1 MNYKFLNG
9 NNIADDAN
17 VIKNDFEQHMDIVY
31 IFTKS
36 NTPLYSYIGSLEDNG
51 VNNAIMFKLKI
62 CREIKGIDLS
72 FLRAGKEEQK
82 LTSLSSLI
90 SLLDGTPCSVIVND
104 NDRGVLADV
113 SQQLIYIGYPLTA
126 VNIMLRKEAKDAE
139 KTQRFM
145 NQINNISTAIDKAVT
160 GIDKISAEWE
170 GSDKLPADKMKECI
184 DLIGEARQ
192 RCQAIQEK
200 VRKAQSVEMTIAVA
214 ASKKTGKSVI
224 VNSMIGEEIAPTS
237 LLLPTPNT
245 CIYKKSPDDKY
256 HLILKDEPNKDNVIQ
271 KKQSDFASRKDVYE
285 ILKKEFED
293 SVKGNK
299 PVVDMTIQY
308 PTTGNNFESYTI
320 FDTPGPDFAADDNHA
335 RAAREAMKVCDVAI
349 FAIDFTKYLTDTEKE
364 YLEKVKADFNENQKY
379 ASLIFAINKLDQKYT
394 DATGSK
400 STTYVID
407 FIKHQLM
414 NLGDMYKDCIV
425 FATSAIQYYDTIHC
439 EKEIGSEFSQLDD
452 LYDLRKVM
460 NGQPDNIRFELQF
473 LQNMA
478 STYSNQMGLDR
489 VSPADMK
496 QYSGI
501 PDLLSYAAYICKSK
515 ARHEIV
521 NNITATIDLNNK
533 ALRAISQNIES
544 IEKLINAEES
554 QIDRTKAVIDE
565 YTNSVRK
572 MLSDKVF
579 RDELWTENAS
589 AGANENEFYSL
600 KYYFNKSNNTDD
612 FNEPNNTDS
621 LSFDDIKN
629 CTRNKIEGKFKN
641 NYKVYKEIY
650 AYIEKFTFDCLV
662 SKLEEFR
669 KKGNILTNTQLDSIL
684 NQCIS
689 DKNILSAISKYI
701 VDKINGT
708 LEENQ
713 DFIIQLNSDI
723 NELLNQRLEKIEKSS
738 YKCRNDLKKLEVPL
752 DLPEI
757 PDFDFEMPELPII
770 PKLKPE
776 DVNFHIK
783 TDSFKNLIKRENNPI
798 VNFFKAWFSGNF
810 GKTIY
815 YNEEKL
821 DFNRFKEELR
831 NQRDDILDELD
842 TGAVINE
849 LCSENEKCADELE
862 KIIDSISIQM
872 SNILEL
878 LKSSISKFSNLIDD
892 TRKHKENID
901 YHNAKKMLINDLM
914 NATADFSDCWNVV
927 LDKIDSSKEMV

>member
-9 NNIADDAN
+9 NNIAEDAN

-31 IFTKS
+31 ILTKS
-36 NTPLYSYIGSLEDNG
+36 NTPLYSYIGCLEDNG

-82 LTSLSSLI
+82 LTSLSSLL

-126 VNIMLRKEAKDAE
+126 VNIMLRNEAKDAE

-170 GSDKLPADKMKECI
+170 GSDKFPADKMKECI

-285 ILKKEFED
+285 ILNKEFDD
-293 SVKGNK
+293 SVKENK

-308 PTTGNNFESYTI
+308 PTAGNNFESYTI

-335 RAAREAMKVCDVAI
+335 HAAREAMKKCDVAI

-364 YLEKVKADFNENQKY
+364 YLEKVKTDFNENQKY

-394 DATGSK
+394 DANGSK

-439 EKEIGSEFSQLDD
+439 EKEIGSEFSQLDN
-452 LYDLRKVM
+452 LYDLREVM
-460 NGQPDNIRFELQF
+460 KDQPDNIRFELQF

-554 QIDRTKAVIDE
+554 QIDRIRAIIDD

-572 MLSDKVF
+572 MLTDEVF
-579 RDELWTENAS
+579 RDELRTENAS
-589 AGANENEFYSL
+589 AGANENEFASL
-600 KYYFNKSNNTDD
+600 NYYFKKININK
-612 FNEPNNTDS
+612 ES
-621 LSFDDIKN
+621 LSFDAIKDY
-629 CTRNKIEGKFKN
+629 TRNKIEGKFKN
-641 NYKVYKEIY
+641 NYQVYIEIY
-650 AYIEKFTFDCLV
+650 GYIEKFTFDCLV
-662 SKLEEFR
+662 SKLEESR

-689 DKNILSAISKYI
+689 DENILSAIRKYI
-701 VDKINGT
+701 VDKVNGT

-713 DFIIQLNSDI
+713 DFITQLNSDI

-738 YKCRNDLKKLEVPL
+738 YKCRSDLKKLEVPL

-757 PDFDFEMPELPII
+757 PDFDFEMPEFPII

-783 TDSFKNLIKRENNPI
+783 TDSFKKLIKQENNPI
-798 VNFFKAWFSGNF
+798 VNFFRAWFSGNF

-831 NQRDDILDELD
+831 KQRFDIINELD
-842 TGAVINE
+842 AGAVINA

-862 KIIDSISIQM
+862 KIIDSISVQM

>member
-9 NNIADDAN
+9 NNIAEDAN

-31 IFTKS
+31 ILTKS
-36 NTPLYSYIGSLEDNG
+36 NTPLYSYIGCLEDNG

-82 LTSLSSLI
+82 LTSLSSLL

-126 VNIMLRKEAKDAE
+126 VNIMLRNEAKDAE

-145 NQINNISTAIDKAVT
+145 NQIDNISTAIDKAVT

-192 RCQAIQEK
+192 RCQSIQEK

-256 HLILKDEPNKDNVIQ
+256 HLILNGEPNKDNVIQ
-271 KKQSDFASRKDVYE
+271 KKQSDFANRKDVYE
-285 ILKKEFED
+285 LLKKEFED

-299 PVVDMTIQY
+299 PVVNMTIQY

-320 FDTPGPDFAADDNHA
+320 FDTPGPDFAADDNHTH
-335 RAAREAMKVCDVAI
+335 AAREAMKKCDVAI
-349 FAIDFTKYLTDTEKE
+349 FAIDFTKYLTDTERE
-364 YLEKVKADFNENQKY
+364 YLEKVKADFNEKQKY

-394 DATGSK
+394 DANGSK

-407 FIKHQLM
+407 FIRHQLM

-425 FATSAIQYYDTIHC
+425 FATSALQYYDTIHC

-452 LYDLRKVM
+452 LYDLRNEMK
-460 NGQPDNIRFELQF
+460 GQPDNIIKFELQF

-544 IEKLINAEES
+544 IEKLINAEED
-554 QIDRTKAVIDE
+554 QIQRIKSVIDE
-565 YTNSVRK
+565 YTNSVK
-572 MLSDKVF
+572 DKLTDVVF
-579 RDELWTENAS
+579 RSELRTENAS
-589 AGANENEFYSL
+589 AGANENKFKSL
-600 KYYFNKSNNTDD
+600 NSYFDELKK
-612 FNEPNNTDS
+612 PDS
-621 LSFDDIKN
+621 LSFDKIKD
-629 CTRNKIEGKFKN
+629 CARNKIEGKFKN
-641 NYKVYKEIY
+641 NYQVYKEIY
-650 AYIEKFTFDCLV
+650 DYIEKFTFDCLV
-662 SKLEEFR
+662 SKLKESR
-669 KKGNILTNTQLDSIL
+669 KTGNILNDTQLDSIL
-684 NQCIS
+684 NECIP
-689 DKNILSAISKYI
+689 DNILSAIYKFI
-701 VDKINGT
+701 VDKVNET
-708 LEENQ
+708 QEENQ
-713 DFIIQLNSDI
+713 DFITQLNSDI
-723 NELLNQRLEKIEKSS
+723 NELLNQRLKKIEKSS
-738 YKCRNDLKKLEVPL
+738 DKCRSDLKKFDVPL
-752 DLPEI
+752 GLPEI
-757 PDFDFEMPELPII
+757 PDFDFEMPALPIL
-770 PKLKPE
+770 PKLNPE

-783 TDSFKNLIKRENNPI
+783 TDSFKNLIKRENNPF
-798 VNFFKAWFSGNF
+798 VYFFRALFSRNL

-831 NQRDDILDELD
+831 KQRDDIIDELD

-849 LCSENEKCADELE
+849 LRSENEKCADELE
-862 KIIDSISIQM
+862 KIIDSISVQM

-901 YHNAKKMLINDLM
+901 YHNAKKMLINELM

>member
-126 VNIMLRKEAKDAE
+126 VNIMLRNEAKDAE

-160 GIDKISAEWE
+160 SIDKISAEWE

-256 HLILKDEPNKDNVIQ
+256 HLILNGEPNKDNVIQ
-271 KKQSDFASRKDVYE
+271 KKQSDFTSRKDVYE
-285 ILKKEFED
+285 ILNEEFGD
-293 SVKGNK
+293 SVKENK
-299 PVVDMTIQY
+299 PVVDMIIQY
-308 PTTGNNFESYTI
+308 PTAGNNFESFTI

-335 RAAREAMKVCDVAI
+335 HSAREAMKKCDVAI

-364 YLEKVKADFNENQKY
+364 YLQKVKDDFNENQKY

-394 DATGSK
+394 DANGSK

-425 FATSAIQYYDTIHC
+425 FATSALQYYDTIHC

-452 LYDLRKVM
+452 LYDLREVM
-460 NGQPDNIRFELQF
+460 KDQPANIKFELQF

-496 QYSGI
+496 QYSGM

-521 NNITATIDLNNK
+521 NNITVTIDANNK
-533 ALRAISQNIES
+533 ALRAISRNIES
-544 IEKLINAEES
+544 IEKLINAEED
-554 QIDRTKAVIDE
+554 QIRRIKSVIDE
-565 YTNSVRK
+565 YTDSVK
-572 MLSDKVF
+572 DKLTDVVF
-579 RDELWTENAS
+579 RSELRAESAKHGSAS
-589 AGANENEFYSL
+589 AGANENEFSSL
-600 KYYFNKSNNTDD
+600 NSYFDNPK
-612 FNEPNNTDS
+612 TDS
-621 LSFDDIKN
+621 LSFNDIKDY
-629 CTRNKIEGKFKN
+629 TRNKIKGKFTSDAD
-641 NYKVYKEIY
+641 VYDEIY
-650 AYIEKFTFDCLV
+650 YKIESTTYDYFIR
-662 SKLEEFR
+662 KLDECKDNKDR
-669 KKGNILTNTQLDSIL
+669 LTGHQIDTILAE
-684 NQCIS
+684 CMS
-689 DKNILSAISKYI
+689 DKNIISAIKKYI
-701 VDKINGT
+701 ADKVNET

-713 DFIIQLNSDI
+713 DTIIQLNSDI
-723 NELLNQRLEKIEKSS
+723 SKLLNQRLGQIKKSS
-738 YKCRNDLKKLEVPL
+738 DKCRRDLDKLDVTL

-757 PDFDFEMPELPII
+757 PDFDFEMPVIHQN
-770 PKLKPE
+770 PE
-776 DVNFHIK
+776 INQEKVRFHIDN
-783 TDSFKNLIKRENNPI
+783 DSLKGLIIREENDV
-798 VNFFKAWFSGNF
+798 VNFFRTLF
-810 GKTIY
+810 GGHWGERIY
-815 YNEEKL
+815 YYEDKL
-821 DFNRFKEELR
+821 SFAKYHKEFDKQHHSITTSLR
-831 NQRDDILDELD
+831 N
-842 TGAVINE
+842 GAVFSV
-849 LCSENEKCADELE
+849 LCLENEKCADKLE
-862 KIIDSISIQM
+862 EMIDSISVHM
-872 SNILEL
+872 SNILEP

-892 TRKHKENID
+892 TRKHKENIG

-914 NATADFSDCWNVV
+914 NATADFSNCWNIV

>member
-9 NNIADDAN
+9 NNIAEDAN

-31 IFTKS
+31 ILTKS
-36 NTPLYSYIGSLEDNG
+36 NTPLYSYIGCLEDNG

-82 LTSLSSLI
+82 LTSLSSLL

-113 SQQLIYIGYPLTA
+113 SQQLIYIGCPLTA
-126 VNIMLRKEAKDAE
+126 VNIMLRNEAKDAE

-192 RCQAIQEK
+192 RCQSIQKK

-256 HLILKDEPNKDNVIQ
+256 HLILNDEPNKDNVIQ

-285 ILKKEFED
+285 ILNEEFGD
-293 SVKGNK
+293 SVKENK

-308 PTTGNNFESYTI
+308 PTAGNNFESYTI
-320 FDTPGPDFAADDNHA
+320 FDTPGPDYAADGNHA
-335 RAAREAMKVCDVAI
+335 CAARKAMKVCDVAI

-364 YLEKVKADFNENQKY
+364 YLEKIKEDFNKNQKY

-394 DATGSK
+394 DANGSK

-439 EKEIGSEFSQLDD
+439 EKEIGSKFSQLDD

-478 STYSNQMGLDR
+478 CTYSNQMGLDR

-544 IEKLINAEES
+544 IEKLINAEED
-554 QIDRTKAVIDE
+554 QIQRIKSVIDE
-565 YTNSVRK
+565 YTNSVK
-572 MLSDKVF
+572 DKLTDVVF
-579 RDELWTENAS
+579 RSELRTENAS
-589 AGANENEFYSL
+589 AGANENEFASL
-600 KYYFNKSNNTDD
+600 NYYFKKININK
-612 FNEPNNTDS
+612 ES
-621 LSFDDIKN
+621 LSFDAIKDY
-629 CTRNKIEGKFKN
+629 TRNKIEGKFKN
-641 NYKVYKEIY
+641 NYQVYIEIY
-650 AYIEKFTFDCLV
+650 GYIEKFTFDCLV
-662 SKLEEFR
+662 SKLEESR
-669 KKGNILTNTQLDSIL
+669 KKENILTNTQLDSIL

-689 DKNILSAISKYI
+689 DENILSAIRKYI
-701 VDKINGT
+701 VDKVNGT

-713 DFIIQLNSDI
+713 DFITQLNSDI

-738 YKCRNDLKKLEVPL
+738 YKCRSDLKKLEVPL

-757 PDFDFEMPELPII
+757 PDFDFEMPEFPII

-783 TDSFKNLIKRENNPI
+783 TDSFKKLIKQENNPI
-798 VNFFKAWFSGNF
+798 VNFFRAWFSGNF

-815 YNEEKL
+815 YDEEKL

-831 NQRDDILDELD
+831 KQRFDIINELD
-842 TGAVINE
+842 AGAVINA

-862 KIIDSISIQM
+862 KTIDSISIQM

-901 YHNAKKMLINDLM
+901 YHNAKKMLINELM

>member
-9 NNIADDAN
+9 NNIANDAK

-31 IFTKS
+31 IFTKA

-104 NDRGVLADV
+104 NDRGILADV

-126 VNIMLRKEAKDAE
+126 VNIMLRNEAKDAE

-145 NQINNISTAIDKAVT
+145 KQINNISTAIDKAVT
-160 GIDKISAEWE
+160 GIDKISAEWD

-245 CIYKKSPDDKY
+245 CIYKKSPDAKY
-256 HLILKDEPNKDNVIQ
+256 HIFLNGEPNEDNVIQ
-271 KKQSDFASRKDVYE
+271 KIQSDFTSRKDVYE
-285 ILKKEFED
+285 ILNKEFDD
-293 SVKGNK
+293 SVRGNK

-308 PTTGNNFESYTI
+308 PTAGNNFESYTI

-335 RAAREAMKVCDVAI
+335 RAAREAMRVCDVAI

-394 DATGSK
+394 DANGSK

-425 FATSAIQYYDTIHC
+425 FATSAIQYYNTVHC
-439 EKEIGSEFSQLDD
+439 EKEIGSDFSHLDD

-460 NGQPDNIRFELQF
+460 NDQPDNIKFELQF

-478 STYSNQMGLDR
+478 STYSNQMGLDK

-496 QYSGI
+496 QYSGM
-501 PDLLSYAAYICKSK
+501 PDLLSYAVYICKSK

-554 QIDRTKAVIDE
+554 QIQRIKSVIDE
-565 YTNSVRK
+565 YADSVK
-572 MLSDKVF
+572 DKLTDVVF
-579 RDELWTENAS
+579 RKELRAENAS
-589 AGANENEFYSL
+589 AGANENEFRSL
-600 KYYFNKSNNTDD
+600 NYYFKKINK
-612 FNEPNNTDS
+612 ES
-621 LSFDDIKN
+621 LSFADIKDY
-629 CTRNKIEGKFKN
+629 TRNKIEGKFKN
-641 NYKVYKEIY
+641 NYQVYKEIY
-650 AYIEKFTFDCLV
+650 GYIEKFTFDCLV
-662 SKLEEFR
+662 SKLEKSR
-669 KKGNILTNTQLDSIL
+669 KKGNILNDTQLDSIL
-684 NQCIS
+684 NECIP
-689 DKNILSAISKYI
+689 DNILSAICKYI
-701 VDKINGT
+701 VDKVNET
-708 LEENQ
+708 QEENQ
-713 DFIIQLNSDI
+713 DFITQLNCDI
-723 NELLNQRLEKIEKSS
+723 NELLNQRLKKIEKSS
-738 YKCRNDLKKLEVPL
+738 DKCRSDLKKFDVPL

-757 PDFDFEMPELPII
+757 PDFDFEMPALPIL
-770 PKLKPE
+770 PKLNPE

-783 TDSFKNLIKRENNPI
+783 TDSFKNLIKRENNPF
-798 VNFFKAWFSGNF
+798 VYFFRALFSGNLR
-810 GKTIY
+810 KTIY
-815 YNEEKL
+815 YNEEKP
-821 DFNRFKEELR
+821 DFNRFKEELGK
-831 NQRDDILDELD
+831 QREHILDELD

-849 LCSENEKCADELE
+849 LLSENTKCADELG
-862 KIIDSISIQM
+862 KIIDSISVQM

-892 TRKHKENID
+892 TRKHKENIG

-914 NATADFSDCWNVV
+914 NATADFSDCWNIV

>member
-9 NNIADDAN
+9 NNIAEDAN

-31 IFTKS
+31 ILTKS
-36 NTPLYSYIGSLEDNG
+36 NTPLYSYIGCLEDNG

-82 LTSLSSLI
+82 LTSLSFLL

-126 VNIMLRKEAKDAE
+126 VNIMLRNEAKDAE

-145 NQINNISTAIDKAVT
+145 NQIDNISTAIDKAVT

-170 GSDKLPADKMKECI
+170 GSDKFPADKMKECI

-245 CIYKKSPDDKY
+245 CIYTKSPDDKY
-256 HLILKDEPNKDNVIQ
+256 HLILNDEPNKDNVIQ

-293 SVKGNK
+293 SVKENK

-308 PTTGNNFESYTI
+308 PTAGNNFESYTI

-335 RAAREAMKVCDVAI
+335 RTAREAMKVCDVAI

-394 DATGSK
+394 DANGSK

-425 FATSAIQYYDTIHC
+425 FATSALQYYDTIHC
-439 EKEIGSEFSQLDD
+439 EKEIGSEFSQLDN
-452 LYDLRKVM
+452 LYDLRKLM
-460 NGQPDNIRFELQF
+460 NGQPENIRFELQN

-478 STYSNQMGLDR
+478 STYSNQMGLDK

-496 QYSGI
+496 QYSGM

-554 QIDRTKAVIDE
+554 QIGRIRAIIDE

-572 MLSDKVF
+572 MLTDEVF
-579 RDELWTENAS
+579 RDELRTENAS
-589 AGANENEFYSL
+589 AGANENEFASL
-600 KYYFNKSNNTDD
+600 NYYFKKININK
-612 FNEPNNTDS
+612 ES
-621 LSFDDIKN
+621 LSFDAIKDY
-629 CTRNKIEGKFKN
+629 TRNKIEGKFKN
-641 NYKVYKEIY
+641 NYQVYIEIY
-650 AYIEKFTFDCLV
+650 GYIEKFTFDCLV
-662 SKLEEFR
+662 SKLEESR

-689 DKNILSAISKYI
+689 DENILSAIRKYI
-701 VDKINGT
+701 VDKVNGT

-713 DFIIQLNSDI
+713 DFITQLNSDI

-738 YKCRNDLKKLEVPL
+738 YKCRSDLKKLEVPL

-757 PDFDFEMPELPII
+757 PDFDFEMPEFSII

-783 TDSFKNLIKRENNPI
+783 TDSFKKLIKQENNPI
-798 VNFFKAWFSGNF
+798 VNFFRAWFSGNF

-831 NQRDDILDELD
+831 KQRFDIINELD
-842 TGAVINE
+842 AGAVINA

-862 KIIDSISIQM
+862 KIIDSISVQM

-878 LKSSISKFSNLIDD
+878 LKSSISKFSNLIGD
-892 TRKHKENID
+892 TRKHKENVD

>member
-145 NQINNISTAIDKAVT
+145 NQIDNISTAIDKAVT

-170 GSDKLPADKMKECI
+170 GSDKFPADKMKECI

-224 VNSMIGEEIAPTS
+224 VNSMIGEKIAPTS

-256 HLILKDEPNKDNVIQ
+256 HLILNDEPNKDNVIQ

-285 ILKKEFED
+285 ILNEEFGD
-293 SVKGNK
+293 SVKENK

-308 PTTGNNFESYTI
+308 PTAGNNFESYTI

-335 RAAREAMKVCDVAI
+335 LSARDAMKKCDVAI

-364 YLEKVKADFNENQKY
+364 YLEKIKDDFNKNQKY

-394 DATGSK
+394 DANGSK

-407 FIKHQLM
+407 FIRHQLM

-425 FATSAIQYYDTIHC
+425 FATSALQYYDTIHC
-439 EKEIGSEFSQLDD
+439 EKEIGSEFSQLDN
-452 LYDLRKVM
+452 LYDLREVM
-460 NGQPDNIRFELQF
+460 NGQPDSIIKFELQF

-533 ALRAISQNIES
+533 ALRAISRNIES

-554 QIDRTKAVIDE
+554 QIGRIRAVIDE

-572 MLSDKVF
+572 MLTDEVF
-579 RDELWTENAS
+579 RDELRTENAR
-589 AGANENEFYSL
+589 AGANENEFASL
-600 KYYFNKSNNTDD
+600 NYYFKKINININK
-612 FNEPNNTDS
+612 ES
-621 LSFDDIKN
+621 LSFDAIKDY
-629 CTRNKIEGKFKN
+629 TRNKIEGKFKN
-641 NYKVYKEIY
+641 NYQVYIEIY
-650 AYIEKFTFDCLV
+650 GYIEKFTFDCLV
-662 SKLEEFR
+662 SKLEESR

-689 DKNILSAISKYI
+689 DENILSAIRKYI
-701 VDKINGT
+701 VDKVNGT

-713 DFIIQLNSDI
+713 DFITQLNSDI

-738 YKCRNDLKKLEVPL
+738 DKCRSDLKKFDVPL

-757 PDFDFEMPELPII
+757 PDFDFEMPALPII

-783 TDSFKNLIKRENNPI
+783 TDSFKNLIKREKNPI
-798 VNFFKAWFSGNF
+798 VNFFRAWFSGNF

-815 YNEEKL
+815 YNEEKP
-821 DFNRFKEELR
+821 DFNRFKEALGE
-831 NQRDDILDELD
+831 QRYDIIEELD
-842 TGAVINE
+842 AGAVINA

>member
-51 VNNAIMFKLKI
+51 INNAIMFKLKI

-126 VNIMLRKEAKDAE
+126 VNIMLRNEAKDAE

-245 CIYKKSPDDKY
+245 CIYTKSPDDKY
-256 HLILKDEPNKDNVIQ
+256 HLILNDEPNKDNVIQ
-271 KKQSDFASRKDVYE
+271 KKQSVFASRKDVYE
-285 ILKKEFED
+285 ILKKEFDD
-293 SVKGNK
+293 SVKENK

-394 DATGSK
+394 DANGSK

-425 FATSAIQYYDTIHC
+425 FATSALQYYDTIHC

-452 LYDLRKVM
+452 LYDLRKLM
-460 NGQPDNIRFELQF
+460 NGQPENIRFELQN

-478 STYSNQMGLDR
+478 STYSNQMGFER

-496 QYSGI
+496 QYSGM

-521 NNITATIDLNNK
+521 NNITVTIDANNK
-533 ALRAISQNIES
+533 ALRAISHNIEN
-544 IEKLINAEES
+544 IEKIINAEES
-554 QIDRTKAVIDE
+554 QIARIRAIIDE

-579 RDELWTENAS
+579 LEELRAENAS
-589 AGANENEFYSL
+589 AGANENEFRSL
-600 KYYFNKSNNTDD
+600 KYYFNKLDTDR
-612 FNEPNNTDS
+612 
-621 LSFDDIKN
+621 LSFDDIKDY
-629 CTRNKIEGKFKN
+629 TRNKIKGKFTSDSQ
-641 NYKVYKEIY
+641 VYDEIY
-650 AYIEKFTFDCLV
+650 YKIESTTYDYFIRELDECKDNKNRLTGHQIDT
-662 SKLEEFR
+662 
-669 KKGNILTNTQLDSIL
+669 ILAE
-684 NQCIS
+684 CMS
-689 DKNILSAISKYI
+689 DKNIISAIKKYI
-701 VDKINGT
+701 ADKVNET

-713 DFIIQLNSDI
+713 DTIIQLNSDI
-723 NELLNQRLEKIEKSS
+723 SKLLNQRLGQIKKSS
-738 YKCRNDLKKLEVPL
+738 DKCRRDLDKLDATL

-757 PDFDFEMPELPII
+757 PDFDFEMSVIPQNPEINQE
-770 PKLKPE
+770 K
-776 DVNFHIK
+776 VRFHIDN
-783 TDSFKNLIKRENNPI
+783 DSLKGLIIREENDV
-798 VNFFKAWFSGNF
+798 VNFFRALF
-810 GKTIY
+810 GGHFGERIY
-815 YNEEKL
+815 YYEDKLSIAKYHKEFNEQYQSITTS
-821 DFNRFKEELR
+821 LR
-831 NQRDDILDELD
+831 N
-842 TGAVINE
+842 GAVFSV
-849 LCSENEKCADELE
+849 LCLENEKCADELE
-862 KIIDSISIQM
+862 KIIDSISVQM
-872 SNILEL
+872 SNILEP

>member
-9 NNIADDAN
+9 NNIANDAK

-31 IFTKS
+31 IFTKA

-104 NDRGVLADV
+104 NDRGILADV

-126 VNIMLRKEAKDAE
+126 VNIMLRNEAKDAE

-145 NQINNISTAIDKAVT
+145 KQINNISTAIDKAVT
-160 GIDKISAEWE
+160 GIDKISAEWD

-245 CIYKKSPDDKY
+245 CIYKKSPDAKY
-256 HLILKDEPNKDNVIQ
+256 HIFLNGEPNEDNVIQ
-271 KKQSDFASRKDVYE
+271 KIQSDFTSRKDVYE
-285 ILKKEFED
+285 ILNKEFDD
-293 SVKGNK
+293 SVRGNK

-308 PTTGNNFESYTI
+308 PTAGNNFESYTI

-335 RAAREAMKVCDVAI
+335 RAAREAMRVCDVAI

-394 DATGSK
+394 DANGSK

-425 FATSAIQYYDTIHC
+425 FATSAIQYYNTVHC
-439 EKEIGSEFSQLDD
+439 EKEIGSDFSQLDD

-521 NNITATIDLNNK
+521 NNITVTIDLNNK
-533 ALRAISQNIES
+533 ALRAISRNIES

-554 QIDRTKAVIDE
+554 QIDRTRAVIDD

-572 MLSDKVF
+572 MLTNEVF
-579 RDELWTENAS
+579 LEELRAENAS
-589 AGANENEFYSL
+589 AGANENEFRSL
-600 KYYFNKSNNTDD
+600 NYYFKKINK
-612 FNEPNNTDS
+612 ES
-621 LSFDDIKN
+621 LSFADIKDY
-629 CTRNKIEGKFKN
+629 TRNKIEGKFKN
-641 NYKVYKEIY
+641 NYQVYKEIY
-650 AYIEKFTFDCLV
+650 GYIEKFTFDCLV
-662 SKLEEFR
+662 SKLEKSR
-669 KKGNILTNTQLDSIL
+669 KKGNILNDTQLDSIL
-684 NQCIS
+684 NECIP
-689 DKNILSAISKYI
+689 DNILSAICKYI
-701 VDKINGT
+701 VDKVNET
-708 LEENQ
+708 QEENQ
-713 DFIIQLNSDI
+713 DFITQLNCDI
-723 NELLNQRLEKIEKSS
+723 NELLNQRLKKIEKSS
-738 YKCRNDLKKLEVPL
+738 DKCRSDLKKFDVPL

-757 PDFDFEMPELPII
+757 PDFDFEMPALPIL
-770 PKLKPE
+770 PKLNPE

-783 TDSFKNLIKRENNPI
+783 TDSFKNLIKRENNPF
-798 VNFFKAWFSGNF
+798 VYFFRALFSGNLR
-810 GKTIY
+810 KTIY
-815 YNEEKL
+815 YNEEKP
-821 DFNRFKEELR
+821 DFNRFKEELGK
-831 NQRDDILDELD
+831 QREHILDELD

-849 LCSENEKCADELE
+849 LLSENTKCADELE
-862 KIIDSISIQM
+862 NIIDSISVQM

-892 TRKHKENID
+892 TRKHKENIG

-914 NATADFSDCWNVV
+914 NATADFSDCWNIV

>member
-192 RCQAIQEK
+192 RCQTIQEK

-256 HLILKDEPNKDNVIQ
+256 HLILNDEPNKDNVIQ
-271 KKQSDFASRKDVYE
+271 KKQSVFASRKDVYE
-285 ILKKEFED
+285 ILKKEFDD
-293 SVKGNK
+293 SVKENK

-308 PTTGNNFESYTI
+308 PTAGNNFESYTI

-394 DATGSK
+394 DANGSK

-425 FATSAIQYYDTIHC
+425 FATSALQYYDTIHC

-452 LYDLRKVM
+452 LYDLRKLM
-460 NGQPDNIRFELQF
+460 NGQPENIRFELQN

-478 STYSNQMGLDR
+478 STYSNQMGLDK

-496 QYSGI
+496 QYSGM

-515 ARHEIV
+515 ARDEIV
-521 NNITATIDLNNK
+521 NNITVTIDANNK

-544 IEKLINAEES
+544 IEKLINAEED
-554 QIDRTKAVIDE
+554 QIQRIKSVIDE
-565 YTNSVRK
+565 YTNSVK
-572 MLSDKVF
+572 DKLTDVVF
-579 RDELWTENAS
+579 RSELRAESAKHGSAN
-589 AGANENEFYSL
+589 AGANENKFRSL
-600 KYYFNKSNNTDD
+600 ELYFGKIK
-612 FNEPNNTDS
+612 TDS
-621 LSFDDIKN
+621 LSFDDIKKF
-629 CTRNKIEGKFKN
+629 THDKITGKFTSDSN
-641 NYKVYKEIY
+641 VYGEIFKEI
-650 AYIEKFTFDCLV
+650 EKNTYDYFISELDEY
-662 SKLEEFR
+662 KN
-669 KKGNILTNTQLDSIL
+669 KKKQLTGHKLDSIL
-684 NQCIS
+684 DECMS
-689 DKNILSAISKYI
+689 DSILFRTINNYI
-701 VDKINGT
+701 TGKVNET

-713 DFIIQLNSDI
+713 DIIIQLNSDI
-723 NELLNQRLEKIEKSS
+723 SKLLNQRLAQIENRPISVGVILRS
-738 YKCRNDLKKLEVPL
+738 LMCLLNFPNFPISILKCRKYPYVRRSIMKK
-752 DLPEI
+752 
-757 PDFDFEMPELPII
+757 
-770 PKLKPE
+770 
-776 DVNFHIK
+776 
-783 TDSFKNLIKRENNPI
+783 
-798 VNFFKAWFSGNF
+798 
-810 GKTIY
+810 
-815 YNEEKL
+815 
-821 DFNRFKEELR
+821 
-831 NQRDDILDELD
+831 
-842 TGAVINE
+842 
-849 LCSENEKCADELE
+849 
-862 KIIDSISIQM
+862 
-872 SNILEL
+872 
-878 LKSSISKFSNLIDD
+878 
-892 TRKHKENID
+892 
-901 YHNAKKMLINDLM
+901 
-914 NATADFSDCWNVV
+914 
-927 LDKIDSSKEMV
+927 

>member
-51 VNNAIMFKLKI
+51 INNAIMFKLKI

-126 VNIMLRKEAKDAE
+126 VNIMLRNEAKDAE

-245 CIYKKSPDDKY
+245 CIYTKSPDDKY
-256 HLILKDEPNKDNVIQ
+256 HLILNDEPNKDNVIQ
-271 KKQSDFASRKDVYE
+271 KKQSVFASRKDVYE
-285 ILKKEFED
+285 ILKKEFDD
-293 SVKGNK
+293 SVKENK

-394 DATGSK
+394 DANGSK

-425 FATSAIQYYDTIHC
+425 FATSALQYYDTIHC

-452 LYDLRKVM
+452 LYDLRKLM
-460 NGQPDNIRFELQF
+460 NGQPENIRFELQN

-478 STYSNQMGLDR
+478 STYSNQMGLER

-496 QYSGI
+496 QYSGM

-533 ALRAISQNIES
+533 ALRAISRNIES

-554 QIDRTKAVIDE
+554 QIGRIRAIIDE
-565 YTNSVRK
+565 YTNSVRN
-572 MLSDKVF
+572 MLTDVVF
-579 RDELWTENAS
+579 RNELRTENAS
-589 AGANENEFYSL
+589 AGANENKFNSL
-600 KYYFNKSNNTDD
+600 NSY
-612 FNEPNNTDS
+612 FNEPNNPDS
-621 LSFDDIKN
+621 LSFDKIKD
-629 CTRNKIEGKFKN
+629 CARNKIEGKFKN
-641 NYKVYKEIY
+641 NYQVYKEIY
-650 AYIEKFTFDCLV
+650 DYIEKFTFDCLV
-662 SKLEEFR
+662 SKLKESR
-669 KKGNILTNTQLDSIL
+669 KKGNILNDTQLDSIL
-684 NQCIS
+684 NECIP
-689 DKNILSAISKYI
+689 DNILSAICKYI
-701 VDKINGT
+701 VDKVNET
-708 LEENQ
+708 QEENQ
-713 DFIIQLNSDI
+713 DFITQLNSDI
-723 NELLNQRLEKIEKSS
+723 NELLNQRLKKIEKSS
-738 YKCRNDLKKLEVPL
+738 DKCRSDLKKFDVPL
-752 DLPEI
+752 YLPEI
-757 PDFDFEMPELPII
+757 PDFDFEMPALPII

-798 VNFFKAWFSGNF
+798 VNFFRAWFSGNF

-815 YNEEKL
+815 YNEEKP
-821 DFNRFKEELR
+821 DFNRFKEELGK
-831 NQRDDILDELD
+831 QREHILDELD

-849 LCSENEKCADELE
+849 LRSENEKCADELE
-862 KIIDSISIQM
+862 KIIDSISVQM

>member
-9 NNIADDAN
+9 NNIAEDAN

-31 IFTKS
+31 ILTKS
-36 NTPLYSYIGSLEDNG
+36 NTPLYSYIGCLEDNG

-82 LTSLSSLI
+82 LTSLSSLL

-126 VNIMLRKEAKDAE
+126 VNIMLRNEAKDAE

-170 GSDKLPADKMKECI
+170 GSDKFPADKMKECI

-256 HLILKDEPNKDNVIQ
+256 HLILNDEPNKDNVIQ

-285 ILKKEFED
+285 ILNEEFGD
-293 SVKGNK
+293 SVKENK

-308 PTTGNNFESYTI
+308 PTAGNNFESYTI

-425 FATSAIQYYDTIHC
+425 FATSALQYYNTIHC
-439 EKEIGSEFSQLDD
+439 EKEIGSKFSQLDD

-554 QIDRTKAVIDE
+554 QINRIRAVIDD

-572 MLSDKVF
+572 MLTNEVF
-579 RDELWTENAS
+579 LEELRAENAS
-589 AGANENEFYSL
+589 AGANENEFRSL
-600 KYYFNKSNNTDD
+600 NYYFKKINK
-612 FNEPNNTDS
+612 ES
-621 LSFDDIKN
+621 LSFDAIKDY
-629 CTRNKIEGKFKN
+629 TRNKIEGKFKN
-641 NYKVYKEIY
+641 NYQVYKEIY
-650 AYIEKFTFDCLV
+650 GYIEKFTFDCLV
-662 SKLEEFR
+662 SKLEKSR
-669 KKGNILTNTQLDSIL
+669 KKGNILNDTQLDSIL
-684 NQCIS
+684 NECIS
-689 DKNILSAISKYI
+689 DKNILSAIRKYI
-701 VDKINGT
+701 VDKVNGT

-713 DFIIQLNSDI
+713 DFITQLNSEI
-723 NELLNQRLEKIEKSS
+723 NELLNRRLEKIEKSS
-738 YKCRNDLKKLEVPL
+738 DKCRSKLNKLEAPL

-757 PDFDFEMPELPII
+757 PDFDLKMSDISINPN
-770 PKLKPE
+770 LKPE

-798 VNFFKAWFSGNF
+798 VNFFRAWFSGNF

-815 YNEEKL
+815 YNEEKP
-821 DFNRFKEELR
+821 DFNRYKEELGK
-831 NQRDDILDELD
+831 QRFDILDALD
-842 TGAVINE
+842 REGVFNA
-849 LCSENEKCADELE
+849 LSSENEKCADELE
-862 KIIDSISIQM
+862 KIIESISVQM
-872 SNILEL
+872 SNILEP

-901 YHNAKKMLINDLM
+901 YHNAKKMLINELM

>member
-9 NNIADDAN
+9 INIAEDAN
-17 VIKNDFEQHMDIVY
+17 TIKNDFEKHIDIVY
-31 IFTKS
+31 ILTKS

-72 FLRAGKEEQK
+72 FLRTGKEEQK
-82 LTSLSSLI
+82 LTSLSSLL

-126 VNIMLRKEAKDAE
+126 VNIMLRKESKDAE

-160 GIDKISAEWE
+160 GIDKISAKWE
-170 GSDKLPADKMKECI
+170 NSDKLPADKMKECI

-214 ASKKTGKSVI
+214 AFKKTGKSVI

-245 CIYKKSPDDKY
+245 CIYTKSLDDKY
-256 HLILKDEPNKDNVIQ
+256 HLILNDEPNKDNVIQ
-271 KKQSDFASRKDVYE
+271 KKQSVFASRKDVYE
-285 ILKKEFED
+285 ILKKEFDD
-293 SVKGNK
+293 SVKENK

-308 PTTGNNFESYTI
+308 PTAGNNFESYTI

-394 DATGSK
+394 DANGSK

-425 FATSAIQYYDTIHC
+425 FATSALQYYNTIHC
-439 EKEIGSEFSQLDD
+439 EREIGSEFSQLDN

-460 NGQPDNIRFELQF
+460 NGQPENIRFELQNI
-473 LQNMA
+473 QNMA

-496 QYSGI
+496 QYSGM

-521 NNITATIDLNNK
+521 NNITVTIDANNK
-533 ALRAISQNIES
+533 ALKAISRNIES

-554 QIDRTKAVIDE
+554 QIDRIRAVIDE

-572 MLSDKVF
+572 MLTDEVF
-579 RDELWTENAS
+579 RDELRTENAS
-589 AGANENEFYSL
+589 AGANENEFASL
-600 KYYFNKSNNTDD
+600 NYYFKKININK
-612 FNEPNNTDS
+612 ES
-621 LSFDDIKN
+621 LSFDAIKDY
-629 CTRNKIEGKFKN
+629 TRNKIEGKFKN
-641 NYKVYKEIY
+641 NYQVYIEIY
-650 AYIEKFTFDCLV
+650 GYIEKFTFDCLV
-662 SKLEEFR
+662 SKLEESR

-689 DKNILSAISKYI
+689 DENILSAIRKYI
-701 VDKINGT
+701 VDKVNGT

-713 DFIIQLNSDI
+713 DFITQLNSDI

-738 YKCRNDLKKLEVPL
+738 YKCRSDLKKLEVPL

-757 PDFDFEMPELPII
+757 PDFDFEMPEFPII

-783 TDSFKNLIKRENNPI
+783 TDSFKKLIKQENNPI
-798 VNFFKAWFSGNF
+798 VNFFMAWFSGNF

-831 NQRDDILDELD
+831 KQRFDIINELD
-842 TGAVINE
+842 AGAVINE

-914 NATADFSDCWNVV
+914 NASADFSDCWNIV
-927 LDKIDSSKEMV
+927 LDKIDSSKEMI

>member
-9 NNIADDAN
+9 INIAEDAN
-17 VIKNDFEQHMDIVY
+17 TIKNDFEQHKDIVY
-31 IFTKS
+31 ILTKS
-36 NTPLYSYIGSLEDNG
+36 NTLLYSYIGSLGDNG

-72 FLRAGKEEQK
+72 FLRTGKEEQK
-82 LTSLSSLI
+82 LTSLSSLL

-170 GSDKLPADKMKECI
+170 NSDKLPADKMKECI

-245 CIYKKSPDDKY
+245 CIYTKSPDDKY
-256 HLILKDEPNKDNVIQ
+256 HLILNDEPNKDNVIQ
-271 KKQSDFASRKDVYE
+271 KKRSDFASRKDVYE
-285 ILKKEFED
+285 ILKKEFDD
-293 SVKGNK
+293 SVEGNK

-308 PTTGNNFESYTI
+308 PTADNNFESYTI
-320 FDTPGPDFAADDNHA
+320 FDTPGPDFADRKDHTL
-335 RAAREAMKVCDVAI
+335 AARKAMKVCDVAI
-349 FAIDFTKYLTDTEKE
+349 FAFDFTKYLISNEIDYLKE
-364 YLEKVKADFNENQKY
+364 VKADFNENQKY

-394 DATGSK
+394 DPTGSK

-407 FIKHQLM
+407 YIKDQLM
-414 NLGDMYKDCIV
+414 KLGDMYKDCIV
-425 FATSAIQYYDTIHC
+425 FATSALQYYDTIHC

-478 STYSNQMGLDR
+478 STYSNQMGLDK

-496 QYSGI
+496 QYSGM

-515 ARHEIV
+515 ARDEIV
-521 NNITATIDLNNK
+521 NNITVTIDANNK

-544 IEKLINAEES
+544 IEKLINAEED
-554 QIDRTKAVIDE
+554 QIQRIKSVIDE
-565 YTNSVRK
+565 YTNSVK
-572 MLSDKVF
+572 DKLTDVVF
-579 RDELWTENAS
+579 RSELRAESAKHGSAN
-589 AGANENEFYSL
+589 AGANENEFDSL
-600 KYYFNKSNNTDD
+600 KFYFDELK
-612 FNEPNNTDS
+612 TDS
-621 LSFDDIKN
+621 LSFDDIKKF
-629 CTRNKIEGKFKN
+629 TRDKITGKFTSDSN
-641 NYKVYKEIY
+641 VYDEIFRE
-650 AYIEKFTFDCLV
+650 IEKTTYDYFINELDEY
-662 SKLEEFR
+662 KN
-669 KKGNILTNTQLDSIL
+669 KKKQLTGHKLDSIL
-684 NQCIS
+684 DECMS
-689 DKNILSAISKYI
+689 DSIFFRTINNYI
-701 VDKINGT
+701 AGKVNET

-713 DFIIQLNSDI
+713 DIIIQLNSDI
-723 NELLNQRLEKIEKSS
+723 SKLLNQRLGQIEKSS
-738 YKCRNDLKKLEVPL
+738 DKCRCDLEKLDVPL
-752 DLPEI
+752 ELPEL
-757 PDFDFEMPELPII
+757 PDFDFEMPEISI
-770 PKLKPE
+770 CPKINYEKVSFCIDTNSLKGLIHRE
-776 DVNFHIK
+776 
-783 TDSFKNLIKRENNPI
+783 KNKFF
-798 VNFFKAWFSGNF
+798 NFFRALFGGNL
-810 GKTIY
+810 GQQIY
-815 YNEEKL
+815 FYNEELSFDRYHHEFEKQYRSIVDSL
-821 DFNRFKEELR
+821 KDGEVFK
-831 NQRDDILDELD
+831 
-842 TGAVINE
+842 V
-849 LCSENEKCADELE
+849 LCSENANMADELV
-862 KIIDSISIQM
+862 KTIDWISDHL
-872 SNILEL
+872 SDILEL

-914 NATADFSDCWNVV
+914 NASADFSDCWNIV
-927 LDKIDSSKEMV
+927 LDKIDSSKEMI